1 MLLLYKKLFPDH
13 LYLNQFVTENNS
25 QSSRK
30 HICLSYNNNG
40 KKYNI
45 IDLCGAERPFSIEKY
60 IKKLDDPLYIEA
72 NKPEEEAKKVENF
85 KRLLNEFN
93 DRVEVKSFLG
103 RTKKVA
109 WTGARR
115 FRSI

>member
-1 MLLLYKKLFPDH
+1 MK
-13 LYLNQFVTENNS
+13 NQENGNS
-25 QSSRK
+25 QLNSSR
-30 HICLSYNNNG
+30 
-40 KKYNI
+40 
-45 IDLCGAERPFSIEKY
+45 
-60 IKKLDDPLYIEA
+60 
-72 NKPEEEAKKVENF
+72 
-85 KRLLNEFN
+85 NEFN